1 MTKIK
6 LALADDH
13 KEFRNAIKR
22 LIHSENDLEV
32 ILEAENGLHLLDKL
46 KTKTPDI
53 ILMDIRMP
61 KMNGI
66 EATDRVKDEYPQIK
80 IIAFSQYDRE
90 ENIFEMYIHGVK
102 SFIGKEDEPEE
113 LFKAIRTVN
122 NGGAYMTDKATS
134 IVQGRLS
141 FISRQ
146 GVSENECINMND
158 LGKISSVESVILY
171 HTACHK
177 SVKEIAEEL
186 SISPNTVNNHQANL
200 RKKLNLFGRSSLLK
214 YGLAVK
220 SKLIQIVVP
229 SVIRN

>member
-13 KEFRNAIKR
+13 NQFRRAIKR
-22 LIHSENDLEV
+22 LIQLENDLEV
-32 ILEAENGLHLLDKL
+32 VLEAENGLHLLDQL
-46 KTKTPDI
+46 KITTPDI

-66 EATDRVKDEYPQIK
+66 QATDRVKEDYPHIK

-90 ENIFEMYIHGVK
+90 DNIVEMYIHGVK

-113 LFKAIRTVN
+113 LLKAIRTVSD
-122 NGGAYMTDKATS
+122 GGAYMTDKATS
-134 IVQGRLS
+134 IVQSRLS
-141 FISRQ
+141 FTSKQGTSANIS
-146 GVSENECINMND
+146 D
-158 LGKISSVESVILY
+158 LQKISSVELVVLF

-177 SVKEIAEEL
+177 SIKEIAEEL

-200 RKKLNLFGRSSLLK
+200 RKKLNLFGRSTLLQ
-214 YGLAVK
+214 YALAVK
-220 SKLIQIVVP
+220 SELVRMNITRE
-229 SVIRN
+229 IRN